1 MERRRA
7 MAKVMI
13 RSFAKDNAS
22 PHFALSEYRRL
33 VQFQTLDRFKV
44 HQLATDN
51 ASTDLSTGEN
61 LDSIVW
67 HKNRISSAQLGLWF
81 AQHLDPQNA
90 AFNVGDYL
98 EILGSIDPAQ
108 FEATLR
114 QVILETESLRIRLV
128 ERAGE
133 PRQIIVAPAEW
144 SLPFFDVSGEADPT
158 AALSWMSADLQRPT
172 ESYGQLKLVRIASA
186 PAPVTSQIV
195 TAITLGIAFLAYLK
209 KSKHPL
215 TN

>member
-1 MERRRA
+1 
-7 MAKVMI
+7 
-13 RSFAKDNAS
+13 
-22 PHFALSEYRRL
+22 L
-33 VQFQTLDRFKV
+33 
-44 HQLATDN
+44 
-51 ASTDLSTGEN
+51 
-61 LDSIVW
+61 
-67 HKNRISSAQLGLWF
+67 
-81 AQHLDPQNA
+81 
-90 AFNVGDYL
+90 
-98 EILGSIDPAQ
+98 
-108 FEATLR
+108 
-114 QVILETESLRIRLV
+114 LRIRLV

-133 PRQIIVAPAEW
+133 PWQIIAAPAEW